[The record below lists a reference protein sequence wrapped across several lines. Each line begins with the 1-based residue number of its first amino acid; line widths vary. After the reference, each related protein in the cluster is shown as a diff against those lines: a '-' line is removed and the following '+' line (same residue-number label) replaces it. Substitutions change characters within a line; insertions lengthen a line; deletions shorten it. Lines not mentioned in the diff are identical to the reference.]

1 MGMERRLVLE
11 GGKVVDIV
19 LKSSASETKS
29 KVVSNLLFYSLNVSK
44 RHLKHLLRSFQHFVR
59 NSKRAITTYKNET

>member
-29 KVVSNLLFYSLNVSK
+29 KVVYNLLFYSPNVSK
-44 RHLKHLLRSFQHFVR
+44 RHLKHLLRFFQHFVR
-59 NSKRAITTYKNET
+59 NSKRAITMYKNET